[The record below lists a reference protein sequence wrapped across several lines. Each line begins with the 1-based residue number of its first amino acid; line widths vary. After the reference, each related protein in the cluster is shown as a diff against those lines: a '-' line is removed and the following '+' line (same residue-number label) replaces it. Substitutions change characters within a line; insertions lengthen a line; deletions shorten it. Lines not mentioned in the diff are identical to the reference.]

1 MSENATLPPLSINF
15 LGKTETPHASA
26 SRLIAWA
33 CERRPPAFCRN
44 GTGSPRE
51 MLMTGRVE
59 GKVALVTGGG
69 SGIGKACALLLAGEG
84 ARVVVTDLR
93 GAEAVA
99 SEIQT
104 AGGQAIAVTHDV
116 TQEAAWDAVMA
127 AVEAAF
133 GRLDI
138 AVNNAGIGGA
148 ADVETVTL
156 AEWRHVMAI
165 NLEGVF
171 LGTQRA
177 IAAMKQSGGGSI
189 VNISSIAGI
198 VAQPMIPAY
207 SASKGGVKLFTKSAA
222 LHCGRSGNGV
232 RVNSVHPGYILT
244 PLLKNGLAQ
253 APSPEAAHQALVAE
267 TPIGWLGQ
275 AEDVAYGVL
284 YLASDESRFVT
295 GSELVIDGGYT
306 AQ

>member
-1 MSENATLPPLSINF
+1 MA
-15 LGKTETPHASA
+15 ETPNAYGP
-26 SRLIAWA
+26 RVIAWA
-33 CERRPPAFCRN
+33 RARRPPAFCRN
-44 GTGSPRE
+44 GTGNLGE
-51 MLMTGRVE
+51 TVMTGRVA

-69 SGIGKACALLLAGEG
+69 SGIGEACALLLAQEG
-84 ARVVVTDLR
+84 ARVAVTDLC

-99 SEIQT
+99 SRIRA
-104 AGGQAIAVTHDV
+104 AGGEAIEVVHDV
-116 TQEAAWDAVMA
+116 TQEPAWDAVMA

-138 AVNNAGIGGA
+138 AVNNAGIGRA

-156 AEWRHVMAI
+156 AEWRQVMAV

-177 IAAMKQSGGGSI
+177 IAAMQRSGGGSI